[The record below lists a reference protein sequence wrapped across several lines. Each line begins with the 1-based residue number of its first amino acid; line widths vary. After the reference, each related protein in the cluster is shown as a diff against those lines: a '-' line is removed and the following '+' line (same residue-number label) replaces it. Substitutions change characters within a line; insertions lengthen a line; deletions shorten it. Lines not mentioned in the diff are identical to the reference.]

1 MEVEVD
7 DITTREEVDRV
18 LTIVVEITI
27 SSEVVAMEA
36 SDLHSLQLTGLTRN
50 KQLNLTKPLKKHQ

>member
-36 SDLHSLQLTGLTRN
+36 SDLHFLQLTCLTRN
-50 KQLNLTKPLKKHQ
+50 KQLYLKKLLKKHR